1 MFYSIFVQRYKKYR
15 KCLKSKK
22 DLFRERYSQSYPD
35 LDMDDEEALYGQL
48 NDDYDANESKLK
60 TYEDDRKKLSD
71 LFQSNPQSAIF
82 LSDWANGSNPIIA
95 LVKAYGQDFIDY
107 VNDPENAEEIAKAQA
122 EYLEKQ
128 AKSKEFD
135 ELYAK
140 NTQESLKVLSDMQAE
155 KGLSDD
161 ETASVLEKILSVEED
176 LRQGKITPE
185 ILDMFMKAEK
195 YDTDV
200 DEARTEG
207 EIAGKNAKIDNVLK
221 LKSRGDGTPSLQ
233 GGNNVADENPIKIE
247 GALGREKQDIWEAGN
262 PKRIRRR

>member
-1 MFYSIFVQRYKKYR
+1 MSEELKEN
-15 KCLKSKK
+15 LPKSKK

-35 LDMDDEEALYGQL
+35 LDLDDEEALYGQL
-48 NDDYDANESKLK
+48 NDDYDANEAKLK

-71 LFQSNPQSAIF
+71 LFQTNPQSAIF
-82 LSDWANGSNPIIA
+82 LSDWANGSNPVIA
-95 LVKAYGQDFIDY
+95 MVRAYGEDFVDY
-107 VNDPENAEEIAKAQA
+107 LNDPENAEEIAKAQK

-128 AKSKEFD
+128 AKSKKFD

-140 NTQESLKVLSDMQAE
+140 NIQESMNVLSEMQN
-155 KGLSDD
+155 KNGLSDE
-161 ETASVLEKILSVEED
+161 ETNAVFENILAVEDD
-176 LRQGKITPE
+176 LKVGKITPE
-185 ILDMFMKAEK
+185 IFDMFMKAEK

-207 EIAGKNAKIDNVLK
+207 EIAGKNAKIDKVLK

-233 GGNNVADENPIKIE
+233 GGNNIVDESPVKIE